1 MSVVWALSPGIPRSL
16 SEAVSWARSVI
27 CDDMSWRSTEPSIS
41 SITGI
46 IETIISP
53 MIDKTPPNNNTVATA
68 AETPSSS
75 LRNAPLIG

>member
-1 MSVVWALSPGIPRSL
+1 
-16 SEAVSWARSVI
+16 
-27 CDDMSWRSTEPSIS
+27 MSWRSTEPSIS